1 MLYCFVGFM
10 GFFLLPSSPAFA
22 AVVINEIFPKPSN
35 ETGEWIELY
44 NNGPNPASLEG
55 WKLENTAGDKK
66 TYIIGSG
73 IIVPV
78 NRFWTFDQTQTAISL
93 YNEGDTVKLF
103 KPNSDGWDTAD
114 SQSYAGTL
122 GVNTSTGRSSDGGGA
137 WTICAAWSKNLPNN
151 CPPPPTMAPTVIP
164 TSPPAGGP
172 TPRPTDT
179 LPDTPPIPPA
189 TFIVSGN
196 QSSPQVLGVA
206 SEKPISYADL
216 KQFILRWT
224 LGVVS
229 LSIGIGAL
237 LILVISLYHKHKRR
251 DE

>member
-1 MLYCFVGFM
+1 MRQLRFPLTVYPILYNTSYVIHILSFPLTPIRLQVLYCFVGFM

-103 KPNSDGWDTAD
+103 KSLGRPD
-114 SQSYAGTL
+114 QSSG
-122 GVNTSTGRSSDGGGA
+122 
-137 WTICAAWSKNLPNN
+137 
-151 CPPPPTMAPTVIP
+151 IP
-164 TSPPAGGP
+164 AFH
-172 TPRPTDT
+172 D
-179 LPDTPPIPPA
+179 LPDDVVIYA
-189 TFIVSGN
+189 NSG
-196 QSSPQVLGVA
+196 VLITARGYPTLA
-206 SEKPISYADL
+206 
-216 KQFILRWT
+216 IL
-224 LGVVS
+224 S
-229 LSIGIGAL
+229 
-237 LILVISLYHKHKRR
+237 
-251 DE
+251 